1 MRLSTNFFSLDMHP
15 SINLFSRILIEVRLE
30 SILSFLISRNLE
42 EGARVIFKKRENAM
56 GKAFRAAPV
65 HTIPLKGYLSD
76 AYVSFNIRRNLS
88 SPNESSRTIT
98 LFPGQ
103 TRPLIVPGLDPGNET
118 DLLAELKRFQNWKQ
132 VETNSYRVPPLLF
145 SFLWRFHARAGGP
158 PLHFQSLAPFP
169 PKVAKMI
176 AAAYK
181 QYRDRL
187 AHGLAPGQVFLIP
200 DAEVTFNQSG
210 RYRQIYARRV
220 LVAAAGPDHVLFMPF
235 STKIERLRTDLDVLF
250 DASNATGELTLTARP
265 AVESFPYLL
274 FPKKTAL
281 MVSAAQ
287 PMARSQF
294 IEAALVPLGA
304 VRREVLAL
312 IHEKLNK
319 R

>member
-1 MRLSTNFFSLDMHP
+1 
-15 SINLFSRILIEVRLE
+15 
-30 SILSFLISRNLE
+30 
-42 EGARVIFKKRENAM
+42 M

-65 HTIPLKGYLSD
+65 RTIPLKGYLSD
-76 AYVSFNIRRNLS
+76 AHVSFNIRRNLS
-88 SPNESSRTIT
+88 SPNESLRTIT

-118 DLLAELKRFQNWKQ
+118 ELLAELKRFQNWKQ
-132 VETNSYRVPPLLF
+132 VENNGYRVPPLLF
-145 SFLWRFHARAGGP
+145 SFLWRFHARIGGP

-169 PKVAKMI
+169 PKVTKMI

-181 QYRDRL
+181 QNRDRL
-187 AHGLAPGQVFLIP
+187 AHGLAPGQIFLIP
-200 DAEVTFNQSG
+200 DAEVTFNRSG

-220 LVAAAGPDHVLFMPF
+220 LVAAAGPDQVLFMPF
-235 STKIERLRTDLDVLF
+235 STKIERLRSDLDVLF
-250 DASNATGELTLTARP
+250 DASDATGKLTLTARP

-294 IEAALVPLGA
+294 IEAALVSLGA

-312 IHEKLNK
+312 IHEKLKN